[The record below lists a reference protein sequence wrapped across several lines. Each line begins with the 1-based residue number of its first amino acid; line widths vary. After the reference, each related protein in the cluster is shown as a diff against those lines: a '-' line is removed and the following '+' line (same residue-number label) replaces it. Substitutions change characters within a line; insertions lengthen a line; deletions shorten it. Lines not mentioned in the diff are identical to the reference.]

1 MTNPMVMIR
10 QTFSQIGRNLNMAV
24 ASLFS
29 ITAILLILGIFF
41 IILVNINNISD
52 SVKEN
57 FGKVQIN
64 LLEETDEAKA
74 QKMMAVFSPM
84 DGVESVEYMTKAE
97 AMENFKK
104 KWGDSADLLDK
115 LEVNPLPNAIIVN
128 VSDIEKAENIVK
140 KAEGMTGIEKIN
152 YAQNTVDKLIKISN
166 YIQLGAL
173 ILIAA
178 LLAISIVVVSNT
190 IKLTVLAREREITI
204 MKYVGA
210 TNWFIRGPFLFE
222 GIIIGLISSAISG
235 AIIAVIYHQ
244 VINTFGLDF
253 FALMSTGFVAE
264 EFLVK
269 NLIVVY
275 VAIGVSIGACGSII
289 SMRRFLDT

>member
-1 MTNPMVMIR
+1 
-10 QTFSQIGRNLNMAV
+10 
-24 ASLFS
+24 
-29 ITAILLILGIFF
+29 LLILGIFF
-41 IILVNINNISD
+41 ILLVNLNSISD
-52 SVKEN
+52 SVKDN

-64 LLEETDEAKA
+64 LMDEVDDARA
-74 QKMMAVFSPM
+74 QQMMAEFEPM
-84 DGVESVEYMTKAE
+84 DGVQTVSFLTRDE

-104 KWGDSADLLDK
+104 KWGSEADLLDR
-115 LEVNPLPNAIIVN
+115 LEVNPLPNAIIVE
-128 VSDIEKAENIVK
+128 VSDIEKAESIVK
-140 KAEGMTGIEKIN
+140 YAESMAGIDTIN

-210 TNWFIRGPFLFE
+210 TNWFIRGPFLLE
-222 GIIIGLISSAISG
+222 GIFIGLISAALSG
-235 AIIAVIYHQ
+235 VIIAGIYHQ
-244 VINTFGLDF
+244 IVSTFGLDF
-253 FALMSTGFVAE
+253 VLLMSTGFVPE
-264 EFLVK
+264 KFLIE

-275 VAIGVSIGACGSII
+275 VALGVSIGACGSII

>member
-1 MTNPMVMIR
+1 MTNPLVMIR
-10 QTFSQIGRNLNMAV
+10 QTFSQLGRNMNMTV
-24 ASLFS
+24 ASMFS

-57 FGKVQIN
+57 FGIVRVN
-64 LLEETDEAKA
+64 LLDSVDEART
-74 QKMMAVFSPM
+74 QEMMAEFEPM
-84 DGVESVEYMTKAE
+84 DGVESVSFLSRDE
-97 AMENFKK
+97 ALEHYKER
-104 KWGDSADLLDK
+104 WGDERDLLDR
-115 LEVNPLPNAIIVN
+115 LPVNPLPNAIVVEVPN
-128 VSDIEKAENIVK
+128 LEDTDRVVK
-140 KAEGMTGIEKIN
+140 KAKGMEGIDTIN
-152 YAQNTVDKLIKISN
+152 YAQDEINKLIKISN
-166 YIQLGAL
+166 HIQIGAL

-222 GIIIGLISSAISG
+222 GIVIGLISAALSIV
-235 AIIAVIYHQ
+235 IIAVIYHQ
-244 VINTFGLDF
+244 VVSTFGVNFML
-253 FALMSTGFVAE
+253 LMSTNFVRE

-269 NLIVVY
+269 NLVVVY
-275 VAIGVSIGACGSII
+275 AALGVSIGSCGSII

>member
-1 MTNPMVMIR
+1 MLR
-10 QTFSQIGRNLNMAV
+10 QTFSQIGRNMNMTI

-41 IILVNINNISD
+41 IILVNINSISD
-52 SVKEN
+52 SVKEH
-57 FGKVQIN
+57 FDEVKVN
-64 LLEETDEAKA
+64 LLDEVDEART
-74 QKMMAVFSPM
+74 QQLMAEFAPM
-84 DGVESVEYMTKAE
+84 DGVEAVSFLTRDE

-104 KWGDSADLLDK
+104 GFGDSANIFDG
-115 LEVNPLPNAIIVN
+115 LEVNPLPNAIILK
-128 VSDIEKAENIVK
+128 VSDIEKAHAIVK
-140 KAEGMTGIEKIN
+140 QAEGLTGVETIN
-152 YAQNTVDKLIKISN
+152 YAQTSVDKLINISN

-210 TNWFIRGPFLFE
+210 TNWFIRGPFLLE
-222 GIIIGLISSAISG
+222 GIIIGLISAALSG
-235 AIIAVIYHQ
+235 VIIAVIYHQ
-244 VINTFGLDF
+244 VIATFGVDF
-253 FALMSTGFVAE
+253 TLLMSTAFVPE
-264 EFLVK
+264 QFLIE

-275 VAIGVSIGACGSII
+275 VALGVSIGACGSII

>member
-1 MTNPMVMIR
+1 MNNPFVIFR
-10 QTFSQIGRNLNMAV
+10 QTFSQIGRNMNMTV

-41 IILVNINNISD
+41 IILVNINNISE
-52 SVKEN
+52 SVQEN
-57 FGKVQIN
+57 FGEVQIN
-64 LLEETDEAKA
+64 LLDVVDEAKT
-74 QKMMAVFSPM
+74 QQMMKDFEPM
-84 DGVESVEYMTKAE
+84 DGVEGVSFLSREE
-97 AMENFKK
+97 AMSNFKK
-104 KWGDSADLLDK
+104 KWGANADLLDK
-115 LEVNPLPNAIIVN
+115 LEVNPLPNAIIVK
-128 VSDIEKAENIVK
+128 VADIEKAEAVVQ
-140 KAEGMTGIEKIN
+140 KADGLQGVEKVN
-152 YAQNTVDKLIKISN
+152 YAQDTVDKLIKISN

-210 TNWFIRGPFLFE
+210 TNWFIRGPFLLE
-222 GIIIGLISSAISG
+222 GIIIGLISAAISS
-235 AIIAVIYHQ
+235 IVIAVAYHQ
-244 VINTFGLDF
+244 VIANFGLDF
-253 FALMSTGFVAE
+253 TLLMSTGFADE
-264 EFLVK
+264 EFLIQ

-275 VAIGVSIGACGSII
+275 AALGVSIGACGSII

>member
-1 MTNPMVMIR
+1 MNNPFVMFR
-10 QTFSQIGRNLNMAV
+10 QTFSQIGRNMNMTI

-52 SVKEN
+52 SVQEN
-57 FGKVQIN
+57 FGEVQIN
-64 LLEETDEAKA
+64 LLDVVDEAKT
-74 QKMMAVFSPM
+74 QQLMADFQTM
-84 DGVESVEYMTKAE
+84 DGVESVSFLSREE
-97 AMENFKK
+97 AMNNFKK
-104 KWGDSADLLDK
+104 RWGDEADLLDK
-115 LEVNPLPNAIIVN
+115 LEVNPLPNAIIVKMA
-128 VSDIEKAENIVK
+128 DIEKADGVVQ
-140 KAEGMTGIEKIN
+140 KADGLQGVEKIN
-152 YAQNTVDKLIKISN
+152 YAKKEADKLIKISN

-178 LLAISIVVVSNT
+178 LLVISIVVVSNT

-210 TNWFIRGPFLFE
+210 TNWFIRGPFLLE
-222 GIIIGLISSAISG
+222 GIIIGFISAAVSSV
-235 AIIAVIYHQ
+235 IIAVIYHQ
-244 VINTFGLDF
+244 VIANFGLDF
-253 FALMSTGFVAE
+253 TLLMSTSFVTE

-269 NLIVVY
+269 NLIVIY
-275 VAIGVSIGACGSII
+275 VALGVSIGSCGSII

>member
-1 MTNPMVMIR
+1 MIR
-10 QTFSQIGRNLNMAV
+10 QTFSQIARNVNMTV

-57 FGKVQIN
+57 FGEVQIN
-64 LLEETDEAKA
+64 LLDETTEEQA
-74 QKMMAVFSPM
+74 QAMMAELETM
-84 DGVESVEYMTKAE
+84 DGVESVAYYTKDE
-97 AMENFKK
+97 ALANWKK
-104 KWGDSADLLDK
+104 KWGDNADLLDK
-115 LEVNPLPNAIIVN
+115 LEVNPLPNGIV
-128 VSDIEKAENIVK
+128 VTIPDIEKAGKVVK
-140 KAEGMTGIEKIN
+140 KAQGMSGIDDIN
-152 YAQNTVDKLIKISN
+152 YAQDTADKLIRISN
-166 YIQLGAL
+166 YIQIGAL

-210 TNWFIRGPFLFE
+210 TNWFIRAPFLLE
-222 GIIIGLISSAISG
+222 GIIIGLVSSGISG
-235 AIIAVIYHQ
+235 IIIAVIYNR
-244 VINTFGLDF
+244 VIANFGLDF
-253 FALMSTGFVAE
+253 TLLMSTGFVAE

-269 NLIVVY
+269 NLIIIY
-275 VAIGVSIGACGSII
+275 VALGVSIGACGSII

>member
-1 MTNPMVMIR
+1 MTNPMVTIR
-10 QTFSQIGRNLNMAV
+10 QTFSQIIRNMNMTV

-57 FGKVQIN
+57 FGKVQIH
-64 LLEETDEAKA
+64 LLEEVDEAKA
-74 QKMMAVFSPM
+74 QQMMETFIPM
-84 DGVESVEYMTKAE
+84 DGVESVVYMTKTE

-104 KWGDSADLLDK
+104 KWGDDKDLLEK
-115 LEVNPLPNAIIVN
+115 LPINPLPNAIIVN
-128 VSDIEKAENIVK
+128 ISDIEKAEAVVK
-140 KAEGMTGIEKIN
+140 KAEGMVGVDKIN

-210 TNWFIRGPFLFE
+210 TNWFIRGPFLLE
-222 GIIIGLISSAISG
+222 GIIIGLISSGISG
-235 AIIAVIYHQ
+235 GIIAAIYHQ
-244 VINTFGLDF
+244 VVDTFNVDF
-253 FALMSTGFVAE
+253 FLLMSTSFVE
-264 EFLVK
+264 ESFLVK
-269 NLIVVY
+269 NLILIY

>member
-1 MTNPMVMIR
+1 MTNPLVMMR
-10 QTFSQIGRNLNMAV
+10 QTFSQIGRNMNMTI

-57 FGKVQIN
+57 FGEVQIN
-64 LLEETDEAKA
+64 LLDEVDEATA
-74 QKMMAVFSPM
+74 QQMMAEFEPM
-84 DGVESVEYMTKAE
+84 DGVEAVSYLTREQ
-97 AMENFKK
+97 AMANFKE
-104 KWGDSADLLDK
+104 KWGDNASLLDK
-115 LEVNPLPNAIIVN
+115 LKVNPLPNAVIVK
-128 VSDIEKAENIVK
+128 VDDIEKADAIVK
-140 KAEGMTGIEKIN
+140 KAQGMAGIERVN
-152 YAQNTVDKLIKISN
+152 YAQNTVDKLITISN
-166 YIQLGAL
+166 YIQIGAL

-210 TNWFIRGPFLFE
+210 TNWFIRAPFLLE
-222 GIIIGLISSAISG
+222 GIIIGLISAAISSVV
-235 AIIAVIYHQ
+235 IAVIYHQ
-244 VINTFGLDF
+244 VIATFGVNFTL
-253 FALMSTGFVAE
+253 LMSTAFVPE
-264 EFLVK
+264 QFLNE
-269 NLIVVY
+269 NLIIIY
-275 VAIGVSIGACGSII
+275 VALGISIGACGSII

>member
-1 MTNPMVMIR
+1 MIR
-10 QTFSQIGRNLNMAV
+10 QTFSQIARNVNMTV

-57 FGKVQIN
+57 FGEVQIN
-64 LLEETDEAKA
+64 LLDETTEEQARA
-74 QKMMAVFSPM
+74 MMAELETM
-84 DGVESVEYMTKAE
+84 DGVESVAYYTKDE
-97 AMENFKK
+97 ALANWKK
-104 KWGDSADLLDK
+104 KWGDNADLLDK
-115 LEVNPLPNAIIVN
+115 LEVNPLPNGIV
-128 VSDIEKAENIVK
+128 VTIPDIEKAGKVVK
-140 KAEGMTGIEKIN
+140 KAKGMSGIDDIN
-152 YAQNTVDKLIKISN
+152 YAQDTADKLIKISN
-166 YIQLGAL
+166 YIQIGAL

-210 TNWFIRGPFLFE
+210 TNWFIRAPFLLE
-222 GIIIGLISSAISG
+222 GIIIGLVSSGISG
-235 AIIAVIYHQ
+235 IIIAVIYNR
-244 VINTFGLDF
+244 VIANFGLDF
-253 FALMSTGFVAE
+253 TLLMSTGFVAE
-264 EFLVK
+264 NFLVK
-269 NLIVVY
+269 NLIVIY
-275 VAIGVSIGACGSII
+275 VALGVSIGACGSII

>member
-1 MTNPMVMIR
+1 MNMT
-10 QTFSQIGRNLNMAV
+10 V
-24 ASLFS
+24 ASMFS

-57 FGKVQIN
+57 FGEVQIN
-64 LLEETDEAKA
+64 LTNAVDEVKV
-74 QKMMAVFSPM
+74 KEMMDEFKPM
-84 DGVESVEYMTKAE
+84 DGVENVSFLSREA

-104 KWGDSADLLDK
+104 KWGANADLLDK
-115 LEVNPLPNAIIVN
+115 LEVNPLPNAIVVK
-128 VSDIEKAENIVK
+128 VSDIEKADGIVK
-140 KAEGMTGIEKIN
+140 RAEGMQGIEKIN
-152 YAQNTVDKLIKISN
+152 YAQNTIDKLIKISN

-210 TNWFIRGPFLFE
+210 TNWFIRGPFLLE
-222 GIIIGLISSAISG
+222 GIIIGLISAAVSSVV
-235 AIIAVIYHQ
+235 IAAIYHQ
-244 VINTFGLDF
+244 VVANFGFDF
-253 FALMSTGFVAE
+253 ALLMSTGFAPE
-264 EFLVK
+264 EFLIK

-275 VAIGVSIGACGSII
+275 VALGVSIGSCGSII

>member
-1 MTNPMVMIR
+1 MLR
-10 QTFSQIGRNLNMAV
+10 QTFSQIGRNMNMTI

-41 IILVNINNISD
+41 ILLVNINSISD
-52 SVKEN
+52 SVKDN

-64 LLEETDEAKA
+64 LLDDVAEPRSQEMMDELA
-74 QKMMAVFSPM
+74 PM
-84 DGVESVEYMTKAE
+84 DGVNAVSFLTRDE
-97 AMENFKK
+97 AMANFRK
-104 KWGDSADLLDK
+104 KWGDNAYILDR
-115 LEVNPLPNAIIVN
+115 LEVNPLPNAIIVE
-128 VSDIEKAENIVK
+128 VSDIEKAENIVSH
-140 KAEGMTGIEKIN
+140 AEGMAGVYKIN
-152 YAQNTVDKLIKISN
+152 YAQDTVDKLIKISN

-210 TNWFIRGPFLFE
+210 TNWFIRGPFLLE
-222 GIIIGLISSAISG
+222 GIIIGLISAALSG
-235 AIIAVIYHQ
+235 VVIALIYHQ
-244 VINTFGLDF
+244 IVTTFGLDF
-253 FALMSTGFVAE
+253 VLLMSTGFVPE
-264 EFLVK
+264 RFLIE
-269 NLIVVY
+269 NLIIVY
-275 VAIGVSIGACGSII
+275 VALGVSIGACGSII

>member
-1 MTNPMVMIR
+1 MVTIR
-10 QTFSQIGRNLNMAV
+10 QTFSQIIRNMNMTV

-57 FGKVQIN
+57 FGKVQIH
-64 LLEETDEAKA
+64 LLEEVDEAKA
-74 QKMMAVFSPM
+74 QQMMETFIPM
-84 DGVESVEYMTKAE
+84 DGVESVVYMTKTE

-104 KWGDSADLLDK
+104 KWGDDKDLLEK
-115 LEVNPLPNAIIVN
+115 LPINPLPNAIIVN
-128 VSDIEKAENIVK
+128 ISDIEKAEAVVK
-140 KAEGMTGIEKIN
+140 KAEGMVGVDKIN

-210 TNWFIRGPFLFE
+210 TNWFIRGPFLLE
-222 GIIIGLISSAISG
+222 GIIIGLISSGISG
-235 AIIAVIYHQ
+235 GIIAAIYHQ
-244 VINTFGLDF
+244 VVDTFNVDF
-253 FALMSTGFVAE
+253 FLLMSTSFVE
-264 EFLVK
+264 ESFLVK
-269 NLIVVY
+269 NLILIY

>member
-1 MTNPMVMIR
+1 M
-10 QTFSQIGRNLNMAV
+10 
-24 ASLFS
+24 FS

-52 SVKEN
+52 SVQEN

-64 LLEETDEAKA
+64 LLDSVDEARS
-74 QKMMAVFSPM
+74 QQIMAEFEPM
-84 DGVESVEYMTKAE
+84 EGVEGVSFLSRDE

-104 KWGDSADLLDK
+104 KFGDSADIFNK
-115 LEVNPLPNAIIVN
+115 LEVNPLPNAIIVK
-128 VSDIEKAENIVK
+128 VPEIENAEGIAK
-140 KAEGMTGIEKIN
+140 KAEGLEGVERVN
-152 YAQNTVDKLIKISN
+152 YAQDAVDKLIKISN

-210 TNWFIRGPFLFE
+210 TNWFIRGPFLLE
-222 GIIIGLISSAISG
+222 GIIIGMISAAVSSI
-235 AIIAVIYHQ
+235 IIAVIYHQ
-244 VINTFGLDF
+244 VISIFGLDF
-253 FALMSTGFVAE
+253 ALLMSTSFVTE
-264 EFLVK
+264 EFLIK

-275 VAIGVSIGACGSII
+275 VALGVSIGSCGSII